1 MSEVLK
7 QLLGD
12 LYTDAIAKAIGDKQV
27 AIVNDGSW
35 LPRTKY
41 NEKDLEAKE
50 LKRQLDERDQQL
62 QALEG
67 KAQGHEEL
75 KAALEEAQKANRE
88 AAEQW
93 EAKTAQMRLD
103 FAIEKALTDA
113 KAKNAKA
120 VRALLNM
127 EQVKLD
133 GEQLLG
139 LQEQLDALQKSDAYL
154 FGKAANVGGDTNPPT
169 SGNDEPNPWK
179 PETRN
184 LTKQGQLLRTDPAKA
199 ARLRA
204 EAGIQ

>member
-1 MSEVLK
+1 MELLK

-12 LYTDAIAKAIGDKQV
+12 LYTEDIAKAIGDKQL

-35 LPRTKY
+35 LPRAKY
-41 NEKDLEAKE
+41 NEKDAEAKE

-62 QALEG
+62 KALEG
-67 KAQGHEEL
+67 KAAGHEEL
-75 KAALEEAQKANRE
+75 KAALAAAQEANKQT
-88 AAEQW
+88 AAEW

-103 FAIEKALTDA
+103 FAVEKALGEA

-139 LQEQLDALQKSDAYL
+139 LQEQLDALTKSDAYL
-154 FGKAANVGGDTNPPT
+154 FGAPADIGSGTNPP
-169 SGNDEPNPWK
+169 SPGNDEPNPWK
-179 PETRN
+179 PETLNYTR
-184 LTKQGQLLRTDPAKA
+184 QGQLLRADPAKA
-199 ARLRA
+199 ARLKA
-204 EAGIQ
+204 EAGIK